1 MRLREIQKIIEDNL
15 PNLYD
20 IEFEYVSGSGYRTT
34 KYSEVFISILNL
46 EKLGF
51 IDPQYDKLI
60 NQNLLVNST
69 RNESVLFSQEK
80 RNVFIE
86 IIDQIIYKCQACLTL
101 IKQNLHSESE
111 DESSLIISMPDRN
124 LTFSEFSE
132 LIKTL
137 NDTLKLLQI
146 IPEFQSD
153 INLSNF
159 DVGSKW
165 LVLSFLTDKAVKMF
179 GRLTTIVQ
187 RTQVGIKQNKALD
200 SLLDSLE
207 IDDESLAKF
216 KEATLR
222 ANSKINED
230 LAKRFLAEENLETT
244 GELLNQMTKVIENTD
259 KLMNIG
265 VGFEAAVTATN
276 DVAETFPPLIEQKK
290 LDKVKSLASIKQ
302 IEENNPQEE
311 DI

>member
-1 MRLREIQKIIEDNL
+1 M
-15 PNLYD
+15 
-20 IEFEYVSGSGYRTT
+20 
-34 KYSEVFISILNL
+34 
-46 EKLGF
+46 
-51 IDPQYDKLI
+51 
-60 NQNLLVNST
+60 
-69 RNESVLFSQEK
+69 
-80 RNVFIE
+80 
-86 IIDQIIYKCQACLTL
+86 
-101 IKQNLHSESE
+101 
-111 DESSLIISMPDRN
+111 
-124 LTFSEFSE
+124 
-132 LIKTL
+132 
-137 NDTLKLLQI
+137 
-146 IPEFQSD
+146 
-153 INLSNF
+153 
-159 DVGSKW
+159 
-165 LVLSFLTDKAVKMF
+165 
-179 GRLTTIVQ
+179 
-187 RTQVGIKQNKALD
+187 
-200 SLLDSLE
+200 LDSLE

-276 DVAETFPPLIEQKK
+276 DVADTFPPLIEQKK

>member
-1 MRLREIQKIIEDNL
+1 MVSSII
-15 PNLYD
+15 
-20 IEFEYVSGSGYRTT
+20 
-34 KYSEVFISILNL
+34 
-46 EKLGF
+46 
-51 IDPQYDKLI
+51 
-60 NQNLLVNST
+60 
-69 RNESVLFSQEK
+69 
-80 RNVFIE
+80 
-86 IIDQIIYKCQACLTL
+86 
-101 IKQNLHSESE
+101 
-111 DESSLIISMPDRN
+111 
-124 LTFSEFSE
+124 
-132 LIKTL
+132 
-137 NDTLKLLQI
+137 
-146 IPEFQSD
+146 
-153 INLSNF
+153 
-159 DVGSKW
+159 
-165 LVLSFLTDKAVKMF
+165 LTDKAVKMF

-276 DVAETFPPLIEQKK
+276 DVADTFPPLIEQKK